1 MEWVETTGRTIEE
14 ATQAALELLG
24 VSRGDAEVIVVDEGG
39 RSLFGLFRRGEA
51 RVRARVRPVR
61 SEMSAGGRSRRAR
74 WRRGTPRT
82 EGSGNEGRT
91 VVAAGSQAGGAG
103 SSAHGRGSRRR
114 RRRSRKPVG
123 IVGATQSAA
132 PGGCRGGGAEAH
144 AEAAQ
149 HEAGAPRA
157 ASVVATAG
165 QAVVDDGGE
174 DRRPGKP
181 AADRGD
187 TERCA
192 GPGGSDASAER
203 TVGDGVP
210 TTSGDRQAAR
220 REVEPVAVMNTEEQA
235 RIAAE
240 FVQGL
245 LGEAGFRGEV
255 STEATEGQVEVR
267 VIGEGL
273 GVLIGHRG
281 QTLGALQEL
290 TRTVVQRRVAGK
302 PVRVIVDVAGY
313 RARRRAALERFTRQ
327 IAEEVLATGEPRA
340 LEPMPPADRKVVHD
354 TINAIQG
361 LRTRSEGTD
370 PRRFIVIERAE
381 GGAAT

>member
-1 MEWVETTGRTIEE
+1 
-14 ATQAALELLG
+14 
-24 VSRGDAEVIVVDEGG
+24 
-39 RSLFGLFRRGEA
+39 
-51 RVRARVRPVR
+51 
-61 SEMSAGGRSRRAR
+61 
-74 WRRGTPRT
+74 
-82 EGSGNEGRT
+82 
-91 VVAAGSQAGGAG
+91 
-103 SSAHGRGSRRR
+103 
-114 RRRSRKPVG
+114 
-123 IVGATQSAA
+123 
-132 PGGCRGGGAEAH
+132 
-144 AEAAQ
+144 
-149 HEAGAPRA
+149 
-157 ASVVATAG
+157 
-165 QAVVDDGGE
+165 VDDGGE